1 MENHFKKYSKSA
13 YKQGLKLYFF
23 CACAKFHDTNFL
35 YSSIQLHRLDVTQ
48 YSCYNTDDWILGRR
62 GRMHVTQLGTSEL
75 TYSKL
80 KYLVWHIM
88 CAGGTGSLSKVGMG
102 VSSCVRV
109 CVVILCAARHLTYP
123 ASWKALNG
131 RGNRYS
137 SYIHQRNALVS
148 SVQSWTTRLICPNI
162 VHAQVKVKNHIS

>member
-13 YKQGLKLYFF
+13 PNQGLKLYFF
-23 CACAKFHDTNFL
+23 CACAKFHGTNFL

-88 CAGGTGSLSKVGMG
+88 CAGGTGSLSQVGMG
-102 VSSCVRV
+102 VSSCVWV
-109 CVVILCAARHLTYP
+109 CVVIPC
-123 ASWKALNG
+123 ALNLPG
-131 RGNRYS
+131 KLKSFKWQGEQIFQLYPPKKRTLSAVCSHGQ
-137 SYIHQRNALVS
+137 HV
-148 SVQSWTTRLICPNI
+148 
-162 VHAQVKVKNHIS
+162 